1 MAKEKIKDSFG
12 SYLKDLRS
20 ARDLT
25 IREVADKTIK
35 LFPDNKHAQVSH
47 SYLTYL
53 EKDKFI
59 PPPSKIKALAL
70 AYSENYEFMLYKAGY
85 LDRNPFKPMEELDAN
100 VLWDY
105 CFQSLVSTKKTR
117 PLTEEEKKSLKQMLE
132 NMIVTM
138 TGGRS
143 V

>member
-1 MAKEKIKDSFG
+1 MTKENTKDSFG

-25 IREVADKTIK
+25 IREVADKTVK
-35 LFPDNKHAQVSH
+35 LFPNNKHAQVSH

-59 PPPSKIKALAL
+59 PPPSRLKALAK

-85 LDRNPFKPMEELDAN
+85 LDRNPFKPMEELDTDA
-100 VLWDY
+100 LWDY
-105 CFQSLVSTKKTR
+105 CFQSVVNAKKTR
-117 PLTEEEKKSLKQMLE
+117 PLTEEEKKALKQMLT

-138 TGGRS
+138 TGGG
-143 V
+143 